1 MRLKQLD
8 HSAIYYKLENYAYA
22 WRDIGRAL
30 GFTENEMKM
39 IESNDSLL
47 RESPKSY
54 LREMLSQWLEWDC
67 GDSRGSEGYATRESL
82 HDALLQTNLGQLA
95 ETFLTTMS

>member
-1 MRLKQLD
+1 MQLKQLD
-8 HSAIYYKLENYAYA
+8 HSAIYCKLENYAYA

-39 IESNDSLL
+39 IGSNDSLL

-54 LREMLSQWLEWDC
+54 LREMLSQWLEWGP
-67 GDSRGSEGYATRESL
+67 GDSRGSESYATKESL
-82 HDALLQTNLGQLA
+82 HCALLRANLGQLA
-95 ETFLTTMS
+95 ETILTTMS